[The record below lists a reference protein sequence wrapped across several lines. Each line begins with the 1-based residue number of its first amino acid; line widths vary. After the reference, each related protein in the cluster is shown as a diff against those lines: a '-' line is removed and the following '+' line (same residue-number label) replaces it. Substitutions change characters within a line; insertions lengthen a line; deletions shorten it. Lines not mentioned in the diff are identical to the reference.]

1 MKVNRKDIENQIYSI
16 INNKILDNETL
27 MQVISISKKKHKGLS
42 INIIAYLNYSKP
54 LNLATDEELYII
66 CDSLNQI
73 FSDCININ
81 EIFTS
86 IEINSYNDKKIL
98 VDEFDFSYKKIVFE
112 NVFMVN
118 QQHFIANLV
127 QYEQFYNIMNQGL
140 LTYNFNTQRQAKC
153 SKYNNNELKKPFL
166 NQNSVKEIFNLML
179 KNEFYSNA
187 ISFNVRYL
195 TGVEEIEYNKA
206 KKQLSINISDYTY
219 LDIVDGYHRLIALIK
234 AYKKQANNT
243 MQLNIFHHTESNINR
258 FIIQESRQN
267 KINSEHLI
275 KLNDNDEWVAL
286 ARAINDTGNT
296 KTNVLHKKIMST
308 NNTDIDLKDFIK
320 RLKLGFERHYNNPS
334 DAIAIKNYII
344 SGFNEL
350 YVDNKYESYKKTFE
364 ALSKNYKGGDIY

>member
-1 MKVNRKDIENQIYSI
+1 MKISRKDIENQIYSI
-16 INNKILDNETL
+16 INNKILNNEIL
-27 MQVISISKKKHKGLS
+27 MQIINASKKKYKGLN

-81 EIFTS
+81 NIFTS
-86 IEINSYNDKKIL
+86 IEIDSYSNKTLIDNY
-98 VDEFDFSYKKIVFE
+98 DSNYKKIVFD
-112 NVFMVN
+112 NVFMIN
-118 QQHFIANLV
+118 EQHFIANLV

-140 LTYNFNTQRQAKC
+140 LTYNFNTQRQAKH
-153 SKYNNNELKKPFL
+153 SRYNNTELKKPFL

-206 KKQLSINISDYTY
+206 KKQLTIDICDYTF

-234 AYKKQANNT
+234 AYKKQVNNT

-267 KINSEHLI
+267 KINPEHLI

-286 ARAINDTGNT
+286 ARAINDTGNI
-296 KTNVLHKKIMST
+296 KTNVLHKKIMDT

-320 RLKLGFERHYNNPS
+320 RLKLGFEKHYNNPS
-334 DAIAIKNYII
+334 DAVAIKNYII

-364 ALSKNYKGGDIY
+364 ALSKNYKGGDIS